1 MLGDTTRVGD
11 CERIINENDVLTQP
25 ARSTRICYNPIQRGG
40 HFRFLSIASN
50 NLTILANIIYGETS
64 GSRMETE

>member
-1 MLGDTTRVGD
+1 MRTTAMFLHSRLALCAFVTIRFSD
-11 CERIINENDVLTQP
+11 
-25 ARSTRICYNPIQRGG
+25 GG

-50 NLTILANIIYGETS
+50 NLTILANIIYDETS